1 MKNIGGLI
9 YCSVRAQVT
18 EKKAG
23 QPTDSPAHREKSIR
37 QEERINCPH
46 IYSSYVGKS
55 YQVYARRQQEKEAYR
70 ELK

>member
-37 QEERINCPH
+37 QEERINSIFP
-46 IYSSYVGKS
+46 SYITVFFSEKGS
-55 YQVYARRQQEKEAYR
+55 YRNDQF
-70 ELK
+70 LFSNNL

>member
-9 YCSVRAQVT
+9 CCSVRAQVT

-37 QEERINCPH
+37 QEERINSIFP
-46 IYSSYVGKS
+46 SYITVFF
-55 YQVYARRQQEKEAYR
+55 
-70 ELK
+70 